1 MYSLPI
7 MRIRLNQLAVFVVA
21 LALFGGLG
29 EPLVRDAAS
38 ADVSF
43 LSALEDVPLMPGL
56 TEDKAQGVVFDTPD
70 GRIVESVANG
80 KVAVDRVKQF
90 YAAVL
95 PQLGWQSLNDLAG
108 DMAYGREGEVL
119 AMTVRLVQ
127 GGVVVRYAVSPS
139 GQ

>member
-7 MRIRLNQLAVFVVA
+7 MRIRVNQLAVFVVA
-21 LALFGGLG
+21 LALFAGLS
-29 EPLVRDAAS
+29 ERLVRYAAS
-38 ADVSF
+38 ADASF
-43 LSALEDVPLMPGL
+43 LSVLEDVPLMTGL

-70 GRIVESVANG
+70 GRIVESVARG
-80 KVAVDRVKQF
+80 EVAVDRVKQF

-95 PQLGWQSLNDLAG
+95 PQLGWQSLENMAG

-119 AMTVRLVQ
+119 TMTVRLVQ
-127 GGVVVRYAVSPS
+127 GGAVVRYAVSPS

>member
-7 MRIRLNQLAVFVVA
+7 MRIRLNHLAVIVVA
-21 LALFGGLG
+21 LALFAGLG

-38 ADVSF
+38 ADASF

-70 GRIVESVANG
+70 GRIVESVAHGN
-80 KVAVDRVKQF
+80 VAVDRVKQF

-95 PQLGWQSLNDLAG
+95 PQLGWQSLNDMAG

-119 AMTVRLVQ
+119 AMTVRPVQ
-127 GGVVVRYAVSPS
+127 GGVIVRYAVSPA